1 MINVTITE
9 DYRLTSD
16 GTQFILQVRKM
27 VDPTKA
33 PNWTKRFAEG
43 ADPTPYETWENDG
56 FYSLNER
63 GLTTA
68 ITAVIYRTVAV
79 SDAENLREFSRS
91 IRELGE
97 SIRAEIEALIPRPDY
112 ARVSGEEE
120 SASE

>member
-1 MINVTITE
+1 MNVTITE

-16 GTQFILQVRKM
+16 DTQFILQVRKT

-33 PNWTKRFAEG
+33 PNWPKRAAEG

-56 FYSLNER
+56 YYSLNER

-79 SDAENLREFSRS
+79 SDAQDLREFTRS
-91 IRELGE
+91 IHELGE
-97 SIRAEIEALIPRPDY
+97 SIRTEIGALIPRKF
-112 ARVSGEEE
+112 
-120 SASE
+120 